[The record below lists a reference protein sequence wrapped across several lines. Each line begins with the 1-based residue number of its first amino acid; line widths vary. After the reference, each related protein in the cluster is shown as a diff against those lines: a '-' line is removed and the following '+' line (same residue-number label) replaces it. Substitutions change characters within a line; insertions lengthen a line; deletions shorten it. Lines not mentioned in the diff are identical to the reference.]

1 MKKITFSFIFFIVL
15 VALFSINSKVEATPS
30 FEKEKVVIY
39 AVNESSLNQFPELA
53 IPDKYPQEY
62 QIKINGTTKD
72 IKDIKFDTRRLNY
85 YVDISETGL
94 VTPKKYYTSSGLA
107 KYNFDSIDIYAYVD
121 GYTISFTV
129 QVRDYGYQYVDDR
142 LKEYADSLKGLS
154 DYEKV
159 EKIAE
164 YVATNF
170 DYGTNPNHVGM
181 FMYGSGSCSASTT
194 MVNKLCNFAGI
205 KAKTRTGIH
214 DGGAGSAHVNSSV
227 LIDGKIYVVEAG
239 FNQKKPR
246 HYGIYPM
253 KSPYTYKTNEDGTI
267 VLLHYDGFEE
277 EKLVIPS
284 EIDGHKVTGIG
295 TLFYTYNTTQVKE
308 IVLPNTITTIEERA
322 FFNSMYLKK
331 INIPESVNDI
341 QGSIFDCCKEDLDIV
356 LEENSNYIIEDD
368 ILYNKQKTKMIET
381 LPKFKTENL
390 VIPDTITELPL
401 SVFRTKQCIKQV
413 TLPKNLVKIDQ
424 FAFDTCQQLTKIVIP
439 KSVKE
444 IGYGAFELCTRL
456 ETIEFEDGCEA
467 KINGNAFNQIYGT
480 KSIRIPETIT
490 NIADTA
496 FEKVGKNTVMYG
508 KEGSTAEKYAKEHNI
523 PFNPIEQYDIKLGD
537 VNKDGKITLADY
549 TKILAHVKKTKLLT
563 EEEQRRADVN
573 QDGKVTLADY
583 TKVLAHVKKTKMLE

>member
-1 MKKITFSFIFFIVL
+1 MKKITFSFIFAIVL

-72 IKDIKFDTRRLNY
+72 IKDIRFDTKRVNY
-85 YVDISETGL
+85 YVDISETGI
-94 VTPKKYYTSSGLA
+94 VTPKKSYTSSGLV

-129 QVRDYGYQYVDDR
+129 QVKDYGYQYVDDR
-142 LKEYADSLKGLS
+142 LKEYADSLEGLS

-159 EKIAE
+159 GKIAE

-170 DYGTNPNHVGM
+170 DYGTNPNYVGM
-181 FMYGSGSCSASTT
+181 FMYGSGSCSASTV
-194 MVNKLCNFAGI
+194 MVNKLCKFAGI
-205 KAKTRTGIH
+205 KAETRTGIH

-239 FNQKKPR
+239 FNRKKPR
-246 HYGIYPM
+246 PYGIYPM

-267 VLLHYDGFEE
+267 LLLHYDGFEE

-295 TLFYTYNTTQVKE
+295 ELFYTYNTTKVKE
-308 IVLPNTITTIEERA
+308 IALPNTITTIEERA
-322 FFNSMYLKK
+322 FFNAMYLKK

-341 QGSIFDCCKEDLDIV
+341 QGSIFDCCKEDLKIV
-356 LEENSNYIIEDD
+356 LEGDSNYIIEDD

-381 LPKFKTENL
+381 LPTFKTENL
-390 VIPDTITELPL
+390 VIPETITELPL
-401 SVFRTKQCIKQV
+401 GAFRTKQCIKQV

-424 FAFDTCQQLTKIVIP
+424 YAFDSCQQLTKIVIP

-444 IGYGAFELCTRL
+444 IDYGAFELCTRL
-456 ETIEFEDGCEA
+456 ETIEFEDGCET

-490 NIADTA
+490 DIADTA

-508 KEGSTAEKYAKEHNI
+508 KEGSSAENYAKEHNI

-563 EEEQRRADVN
+563 EEEQKRADVN
-573 QDGKVTLADY
+573 KDGKVTLADY
-583 TKVLAHVKKTKMLE
+583 TKVLAHVKKTKSLE